1 MLLYQWAHDMVI
13 ALRVSHLRCYIFR
26 PIAHALPR
34 LHATRTSCVSALSLL
49 CGQCAATVLA
59 PTAAAGSVQ
68 QSFPTLE
75 VCDAITTLCQT
86 MLQKLLWVIQF
97 HGQM

>member
-1 MLLYQWAHDMVI
+1 M
-13 ALRVSHLRCYIFR
+13 
-26 PIAHALPR
+26 
-34 LHATRTSCVSALSLL
+34 SALSLL